1 MNDKRRRKLT
11 LNIWIALI
19 IGIVIFFGILTAIIF
34 GLIFAAAWAIIEFA
48 DEIGDFFRVMND
60 NRKRQINRIVM
71 GIAIFVSLF
80 TPSNDVAMFMLVLIA
95 VNIVIESLLL

>member
-1 MNDKRRRKLT
+1 MT
-11 LNIWIALI
+11 
-19 IGIVIFFGILTAIIF
+19 
-34 GLIFAAAWAIIEFA
+34 
-48 DEIGDFFRVMND
+48 D